1 MKTFVLFLLLFAFC
15 NVKAESVP
23 PLINYQGQ
31 LTDAS
36 GNPQTGTKKL
46 EFNIYDATSGG
57 NKVWGPQT
65 FNGIPLIGGRFNV
78 MLGSTDAGG
87 NAITSAFGGNSRF
100 LGIKVDNGAEVT
112 PRQQILSTPF
122 AIQAERAVYASDT
135 RNIVPTG
142 TVVPFAGVAAPAGWL
157 LCDGTSISRSTYAV
171 LFSVIGA
178 AYGAVDGNTF
188 RVPDFRR
195 RVPVGAGGTATSVLG
210 NALGNLGGEEFHTLS
225 IAEMPSHNHS
235 IHDTDHNS
243 TPARVDYTDGEY
255 GTYFANRGTTGYS
268 GGNQPHNIMQP
279 SLVVNYIIKY

>member
-1 MKTFVLFLLLFAFC
+1 MTT
-15 NVKAESVP
+15 P
-23 PLINYQGQ
+23 
-31 LTDAS
+31 TDAS